1 MRPAFGIAAL
11 LLSFITF
18 FGSAADAQ
26 RRAPADAGPANP
38 FAGNQAAIDEG
49 RALFNDTCTR
59 CHGPNGAAGEFGPGL
74 AIPGRSYARTTDG
87 QIFDAIK
94 NGIPGTPMPAHQ
106 GKLSDDQIWKIAAY
120 VKGLRGTAIDAPSPG
135 DVATGE
141 AVFWGKGNCGSCH
154 MVNGRGSIVGP
165 DLSQLASVRKTNSI
179 IDALTRE
186 QHRVYGPGGAQPHL
200 LTPLPV
206 WRAVDVTTKDGKT
219 VRGTLRNEDSF
230 SLEVM
235 GLDQQLHSY
244 ERSKVKVVYEPK
256 SLMPSDY
263 DKRLTKDEF
272 NNLLAYLTRLGTPPQ
287 PQGPSVQ
294 MPGGPERN

>member
-1 MRPAFGIAAL
+1 MKRLVLIAL
-11 LLSFITF
+11 L
-18 FGSAADAQ
+18 SAATAAQ
-26 RRAPADAGPANP
+26 AQTNPYADNA
-38 FAGNQAAIDEG
+38 AAIDEG
-49 RALFNDTCTR
+49 RSLFNSTCTG

-74 AIPGRSYARTTDG
+74 AIPGRSYARQSDA
-87 QIFDAIK
+87 QIFDAIQH
-94 NGIPGTPMPAHQ
+94 GISGTPMPAHQ
-106 GKLSDDQIWKIAAY
+106 GKFSDDQIWKITAY

-135 DVATGE
+135 DVAAGE
-141 AVFWGKGNCGSCH
+141 TVFWGKGNCGSCH

-206 WRAVDVTTKDGKT
+206 WRTVDVTMADGKT

-230 SLEVM
+230 SLQVM
-235 GLDQQLHSY
+235 GLDQQLHLFD
-244 ERSKVKVVYEPK
+244 RSKVKIVYESK

-263 DKRLTKDEF
+263 DKILTRDEF
-272 NNLLAYLTRLGTPPQ
+272 NNLIAYLTRLGTPPQ
-287 PQGPSVQ
+287 AQGSSVQ